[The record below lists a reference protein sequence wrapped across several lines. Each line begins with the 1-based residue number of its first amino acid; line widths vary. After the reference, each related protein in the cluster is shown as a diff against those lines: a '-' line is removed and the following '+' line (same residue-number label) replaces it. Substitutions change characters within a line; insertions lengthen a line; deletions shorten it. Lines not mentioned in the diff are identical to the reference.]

1 MNPNEPNELFE
12 ILKKDLS
19 PRKLNTLE
27 KIHQI
32 CTEQSE
38 RGSYDFSVA
47 TIARISEEQGG
58 AKAQSIRNKTGEIYR
73 ALIESWAEYKEPLR
87 VVSQKIKEKDAWV
100 KRIEQSDIKF
110 LVLDL
115 IAKNKKLTGENQQ
128 LKAIKELHIDMRPVS
143 SNVAQT
149 SNDITPKLTSPITL
163 QNLEQKA
170 LTHAIDE
177 EELMRKGWSVDERGR
192 ISDENGV
199 EVFKVGFV
207 AAIRKMLSV

>member
-1 MNPNEPNELFE
+1 MNPDELFK
-12 ILKKDLS
+12 ILKKNLS

-58 AKAQSIRNKTGEIYR
+58 AKAQSIRNKTGETYR
-73 ALIESWAEYKEPLR
+73 ALIESWAKYKKPLKIA
-87 VVSQKIKEKDAWV
+87 SQKIKEKDAWV
-100 KRIEQSDIKF
+100 ERIEKPDIKF

-115 IAKNKKLTGENQQ
+115 IAKNKKLIGENQQ

-143 SNVAQT
+143 SNIAQT
-149 SNDITPKLTSPITL
+149 SSDMTPILTSSISF
-163 QNLEQKA
+163 QSSERKA
-170 LTHAIDE
+170 LSHAIDE
-177 EELMRKGWSVDERGR
+177 EELKSKGWSADERGR
-192 ISDENGV
+192 ISDANGNV
-199 EVFKVGFV
+199 LFKVGFV
-207 AAIRKMLSV
+207 SAIRKLLTV